1 MSGTKSKVTDSARC
15 RALELELRN
24 FATECARIADSLTR
38 EIMTGRCIRQSPE
51 SKQARVDILRL
62 HADWANRL
70 LTPDNNK

>member
-1 MSGTKSKVTDSARC
+1 MSGTKSKMTDSARC

-24 FATECARIADSLTR
+24 FAAECAHIADSLTH

-70 LTPDNNK
+70 LTPDNRK